1 MKEYLP
7 WMIVYM
13 ISIGGAGF
21 RIAVALPRGPVT
33 EEVTELNEHKVLLEK
48 IEDSLLLPR
57 LPSGGFGLVAA
68 DDMR

>member
-7 WMIVYM
+7 WMIVY
-13 ISIGGAGF
+13 ISITGGAGF
-21 RIAVALPRGPVT
+21 NIAVALPRGPVT
-33 EEVTELNEHKVLLEK
+33 DVLTELNEHKVLLEK